1 MQLTLLTPMLLLL
14 TSIHALPKP
23 DDATTSSDSTISS
36 IDSTDH
42 YPNQSQNPVV
52 ATVDLWKSG
61 GCQPRI
67 CNHNFLVYLNGCS
80 VVPKGCSTSAKITT
94 GSDNCYCKSPSFL
107 FWGIEHR
114 ESDDKIKGLTIGQTR
129 SGRMIG
135 VRVSKMLSL

>member
-1 MQLTLLTPMLLLL
+1 MAIYLNPSHLPTFSHCSIKLKASITNVKMQLTLLTPMLLLL

-36 IDSTDH
+36 TDGTDH
-42 YPNQSQNPVV
+42 YPSQSQNPVV

-80 VVPKGCSTSAKITT
+80 IVPKGCSTSAKITT
-94 GSDNCYCKSPSFL
+94 GSDNCYCKSPSFP
-107 FWGIEHR
+107 FGGH
-114 ESDDKIKGLTIGQTR
+114 
-129 SGRMIG
+129 
-135 VRVSKMLSL
+135 